1 MARRRGTSS
10 GRYSKGTD
18 YVARARQSS
27 KDRRLKARNPDK
39 YKRRKKVAKASSDG
53 KITKKEGQK
62 LARKGVSLQKIQ
74 NRNISEYRQAGR
86 DTDRRNSRN
95 ARRGTSQSRPGFEPL
110 KIKRGAYEALS
121 GRSRGGGGKQQPR
134 RRGGGGG
141 GGSRPDPGPTN
152 QYQSQIEDILGG
164 EQDQMVYGQPV
175 ADPYA
180 DALASLQQTIAGIQM
195 PNYGAELEAM
205 RVDQENYMRE
215 LAAQN
220 AAFER
225 ERELAF
231 RTSQENAARG
241 GMTAD
246 FRIGAR
252 SPRDRMGTGG
262 FKRRPRRRA
271 AVAAQGI
278 TPTSSAAYNANPNTA
293 EARGINLAAINRA
306 PVGYSKV

>member
-27 KDRRLKARNPDK
+27 KDRRLKARKPDK
-39 YKRRKKVAKASSDG
+39 YKRRKAVAKASSDG
-53 KITKKEGQK
+53 KISKKEGQK
-62 LARKGVSLQKIQ
+62 LARKGVSLQKIR

-86 DTDRRNSRN
+86 DYDRRGPSERGSR
-95 ARRGTSQSRPGFEPL
+95 GDRPGFEPL
-110 KIKRGAYEALS
+110 KIKRGAYEALL

-180 DALASLQQTIAGIQM
+180 DALAALQQTIAGFEM
-195 PNYGAELEAM
+195 PDFSAELEAM
-205 RVDQENYMRE
+205 RAEQARMMEEYEARRLEAERDRE
-215 LAAQN
+215 LAM
-220 AAFER
+220 
-225 ERELAF
+225 
-231 RTSQENAARG
+231 RTSQENIARG
-241 GMTAD
+241 GLTPD

-252 SPRDRMGTGG
+252 SPRDKFGTGG
-262 FKRRPRRRA
+262 FKRRNIRPA
-271 AVAAQGI
+271 TVAQGI
-278 TPTSSAAYNANPNTA
+278 APAAAGLT
-293 EARGINLAAINRA
+293 IN
-306 PVGYSKV
+306 V

>member
-152 QYQSQIEDILGG
+152 QYQSEIEDILNG
-164 EQDQMVYGQPV
+164 EPDQQVIGQPV

-180 DALASLQQTIAGIQM
+180 DALDALQQTIAGIQM
-195 PNYGAELEAM
+195 PDYGAELEAM
-205 RVDQENYMRE
+205 RAEQDRYMQE
-215 LAAQN
+215 LAAQQ
-220 AAFER
+220 AEAER
-225 ERELAF
+225 QREFAF

-241 GMTAD
+241 GMMAD

-262 FKRRPRRRA
+262 FKRRPRRPPTI
-271 AVAAQGI
+271 AQGI
-278 TPTSSAAYNANPNTA
+278 APAPLLQGAALN
-293 EARGINLAAINRA
+293 I
-306 PVGYSKV
+306 